1 MVNEIE
7 AKRKDLI
14 DTARLYGLNAKA
26 TIACSQELDELLLKE
41 IKLQSKY
48 SAPPQNQKAR

>member
-48 SAPPQNQKAR
+48 STQPSSHHVR